1 VVDEAVVDGEARG
14 TVQQGPRVPNVPNRV
29 LRGIRTGERGE
40 SQREFADAMARVAW
54 EMGAEVY
61 PDEGYV
67 HRLESGIISWPH
79 RTYRTILEKLC
90 GRPVRELGF
99 SPSARSGSRT
109 ASSRV
114 NVEFRDA
121 VWGSG
126 MEISRLA
133 RMVGVAPKTAERW
146 ITLGRT
152 PRPAPL
158 ESIPNTRS

>member
-1 VVDEAVVDGEARG
+1 
-14 TVQQGPRVPNVPNRV
+14 
-29 LRGIRTGERGE
+29 
-40 SQREFADAMARVAW
+40 
-54 EMGAEVY
+54 MGAEVY

-79 RTYRTILEKLC
+79 HNCRTMLEKLC
-90 GRPVRELGF
+90 GRPARELGF
-99 SPSARSGSRT
+99 SPSARSGSKT

-152 PRPAPL
+152 PRPLHRWKHPGNAPTGVL
-158 ESIPNTRS
+158 PFLDLLIGHVPDQAFRRACWLVPVSSI